1 MFHDY
6 TLENGAR
13 IVLIPQ
19 DNTASITTLVMYPV
33 GSRFES
39 EKLQGVSHYIEHL
52 MFKGTKKRK
61 NTLIL
66 TREIDRLGAQY
77 NAFTGKEYTGYYI
90 KADAGFSNIA
100 SDILSDMLFES
111 VFDSKEME
119 REKGPVIEE
128 IKMYRDNPIMNIDN
142 IFEDLLYDGCPLG
155 RDIAGTPKH
164 VKAYKRADV
173 LQYRDK
179 YYDPS
184 NMTVVVAGAVNDEVK
199 KHTDTYFGA
208 KKSKIKASKTYKPSS
223 FGSQAKKDRFILQKK
238 ETDQAQLML
247 GFPGFSYGAKENYA
261 TAVLHTIFGGSMS
274 SRLFIQIRERK
285 GLAYMIRSGV
295 EHFHDTGYFYVR
307 AGLDPKNI
315 NKAIT
320 IIQKEI
326 AKVVEKGVSNRELAD
341 AKTHIRGGFTLSL
354 EDSSVVANW
363 YAKESIFSD
372 NIETPQE
379 YIEKIEAVTQEDVQR
394 VAKKIFQASQM
405 RLAIIGNVEEKKV
418 IF

>member
-13 IVLIPQ
+13 IILIPQ
-19 DNTASITTLVMYPV
+19 DNTASLTTLVMYPV
-33 GSRFES
+33 GSRFET

-77 NAFTGKEYTGYYI
+77 NAFTSKEYTGYYI

-111 VFDSKEME
+111 VFDPKEME

-142 IFEDLLYDGCPLG
+142 IFEDLLYEGCPLG

-164 VKAYKRADV
+164 VQAYKRADV
-173 LQYRDK
+173 LKYRDK
-179 YYDPS
+179 HYDPS

-199 KHTDTYFGA
+199 KHIDTYFGA
-208 KKSKIKASKTYKPSS
+208 KKSTIKASKTYKPFC
-223 FGSQAKKDRFILQKK
+223 FGSQAKKDRFVLEKK

-315 NKAIT
+315 NKAIA

-326 AKVVEKGVSNRELAD
+326 AKVVEKGVSSRELAD
-341 AKTHIRGGFTLSL
+341 AKTHNRGGFTLSL
-354 EDSSVVANW
+354 EDSSFVANW
-363 YAKESIFSD
+363 YAHESIFSR

-394 VAKKIFQASQM
+394 VAKKIFNASQM

-418 IF
+418 VF